1 MATIKDVAEKAG
13 ITVTTVSRVLNNRG
27 YISDKTRKKV
37 YQVMEELDYQPNEIA
52 RALAQKQS
60 NLIGAIV
67 PAIMHPFFSACLN
80 YIEKYAWLYG
90 FKLLVC
96 NSERNS
102 DKEIEYI
109 EMLKSNQVSGII
121 LCTRSGNAVKRL
133 GEFPVITIERSI
145 SDTIPA
151 ILCDNYHGGQ
161 VATRLLIDKGCK
173 NPVIISGSPR
183 VQLPADDRARAFHD
197 VCTERGIAPIIFTTS
212 EQQFTKRDYR
222 AEITK
227 IFDENPSIDGV
238 FATSD
243 VIAAQ
248 VLQVCNKRMIRVPEQ
263 MKIVGFDDAEIAS
276 LTTPP
281 LSTIH
286 QPIEEMCRYAVEMIL
301 KKTKGETIPVKTVLP
316 ISLVERETT

>member
-27 YISDKTRKKV
+27 YISAKTREKV
-37 YQVMEELDYQPNEIA
+37 YRVMQELDYQPNEIA
-52 RALAQKQS
+52 RALAHKQTKF
-60 NLIGAIV
+60 IGAIV

-80 YIEKYAWLYG
+80 YIEKYASLYG

-102 DKEIEYI
+102 EKEIDYI
-109 EMLKSNQVSGII
+109 EMLKSNKVSGII

-133 GEFPVITIERSI
+133 EKFPVITIERSI

-151 ILCDNYHGGQ
+151 VMCDNYHGGQ
-161 VATRLLIDKGCK
+161 AATELLIAKGCK
-173 NPVIISGSPR
+173 NPVIISGNPR

-197 VCTERGIAPIIFTTS
+197 VCCDKGITPKIFTTN
-212 EQQFTKRDYR
+212 EHQFNKRDYR

-238 FATSD
+238 FASSD

-263 MKIVGFDDAEIAS
+263 MKIIGFDDVEIAS

-286 QPIEEMCRYAVEMIL
+286 QPIEDMCKYAVEMIIRRI
-301 KKTKGETIPVKTVLP
+301 KGETIPIKTVLP
-316 ISLVERETT
+316 ISLIERETT